1 MDKVPCIRLDYLT
14 DEQIKQYR
22 IADDKT
28 SEFATWNEKK
38 LRKELSYLGDPNSIQ
53 FAFDES
59 IAGMLGLNAKPKE
72 QKPAAAPSKA
82 ETNHT
87 AKKVVTEAQKDQ
99 KFKEEMKGVE
109 ENIQVKPSE
118 YYEYNCSACGKLVKV
133 KKP

>member
-1 MDKVPCIRLDYLT
+1 MILT
-14 DEQIKQYR
+14 
-22 IADDKT
+22 AF
-28 SEFATWNEKK
+28 S
-38 LRKELSYLGDPNSIQ
+38 LLSMRALP
-53 FAFDES
+53 
-59 IAGMLGLNAKPKE
+59 
-72 QKPAAAPSKA
+72 APSKT